1 MLVCM
6 QHHHHQHLHLREGTI
21 CAGLTNH
28 LSHSKQENR
37 SLLITFLLCC
47 DAPLVMPPSLDPS
60 LSFYRLYCK
69 HYMHNPLSFA
79 FIQIYSA

>member
-6 QHHHHQHLHLREGTI
+6 QHHHHHHLHLHLHLIPREGTI

-47 DAPLVMPPSLDPS
+47 DAP
-60 LSFYRLYCK
+60 
-69 HYMHNPLSFA
+69 H
-79 FIQIYSA
+79 